1 MRVILFNLFPYRA
14 DSERKKKR
22 RVVVELAVGVLAGL
36 LICNAVGNEFAA
48 RVAKKGQF
56 MSNLTAMEAEMA
68 ERVNVVQAKK
78 DRVTV
83 LKRQVNAL
91 KTVQA
96 ESLLASQW
104 VSFLDATVPSSVSM
118 TRLYVVKGVLHVN
131 GFTNTVSSLA
141 GWVDDMEAGN
151 SLFQSVDLVT
161 LVAPRDEADGVT
173 APRHVFEIRAQ
184 LREASH
190 ESR

>member
-14 DSERKKKR
+14 DRELKNRR
-22 RVVVELAVGVLAGL
+22 RVVLELAGGILAGL
-36 LICNAVGNEFAA
+36 LVCNAIGNEFAD
-48 RVAKKGQF
+48 RVARKSQF
-56 MSNLTAMEAEMA
+56 LSNLAAMEAEMA
-68 ERVNVVQAKK
+68 ERVKVVQDKK
-78 DRVTV
+78 DRVAV

-104 VSFLDATVPSSVSM
+104 VSFLDATVPASVSM
-118 TRLYVVKGVLHVN
+118 TRLYVIKGVLHVN
-131 GFTNTVSSLA
+131 GFTNTVSTLA
-141 GWVDDMEAGN
+141 SWVDDMEAGN
-151 SLFQSVDLVT
+151 TLFKSVDLVT
-161 LVAPRDEADGVT
+161 LIAPRDDAEGAT

-184 LREASH
+184 LREANH

>member
-14 DSERKKKR
+14 DRELKKR
-22 RVVVELAVGVLAGL
+22 RRVLAELGVGVLAGL
-36 LICNAVGNEFAA
+36 LICHAVGNEFAD
-48 RVAKKGQF
+48 RVIRKSQF
-56 MSNLTAMEAEMA
+56 LSNLAAMEAEMT
-68 ERVNVVQAKK
+68 ERVDVVQAKK

-96 ESLLASQW
+96 ESLLASEW
-104 VSFLDATVPSSVSM
+104 VSFLDTTVPASVSM

-131 GFTNTVSSLA
+131 GFTSTVSTLA
-141 GWVDDMEAGN
+141 NWVDDMEAGN
-151 SLFQSVDLVT
+151 TLFKSVDLVT
-161 LVAPRDEADGVT
+161 LIAPRDDAESVT

-184 LREASH
+184 LREANH

>member
-14 DSERKKKR
+14 DRERRQKH
-22 RVVVELAVGVLAGL
+22 RVAIELAVGVLAGL
-36 LICNAVGNEFAA
+36 LLCNAVGNEFAD
-48 RVAKKGQF
+48 RVARKGQF
-56 MSNLTAMEAEMA
+56 LSNLAAMETEMA
-68 ERVNVVQAKK
+68 ERVKVVQAKK
-78 DRVTV
+78 DRVAV
-83 LKRQVNAL
+83 LTRQVNAL
-91 KTVQA
+91 KTVQS

-104 VSFLDATVPSSVSM
+104 VSFLDSTVPPTVSM

-131 GFTNTVSSLA
+131 GFTNAVSTLA
-141 GWVDDMEAGN
+141 SWVDAMEAGN

-161 LVAPRDEADGVT
+161 LIAPREDVATEA
-173 APRHVFEIRAQ
+173 APRHVFEIRAH

>member
-78 DRVTV
+78 DHVTV

-173 APRHVFEIRAQ
+173 SPRHVFEIRAQ